1 MKLKFAGRSGLRVHL
16 SDSQLKQLG
25 DLALRAV
32 SNSVMPAGGV
42 GVSIRE
48 ASCQEDTTLRVLR
61 EGRVSL
67 TVIEQYLLQLRQR
80 ALVGGSGFDAFAI
93 GIDIGISVRSQGS
106 SIHEIFQR
114 PEAGELRKDVQVYCF
129 FGLLFIGRVRGG
141 CREQS
146 ESSEG

>member
-1 MKLKFAGRSGLRVHL
+1 V
-16 SDSQLKQLG
+16 
-25 DLALRAV
+25 
-32 SNSVMPAGGV
+32 GV

-48 ASCQEDTTLRVLR
+48 ASCQEDTALRVLR
-61 EGRVSL
+61 ERRVSL

-80 ALVGGSGFDAFAI
+80 ALVGGSGFDAFTI

-114 PEAGELRKDVQVYCF
+114 PEAGELRKDVEVYCF
-129 FGLLFIGRVRGG
+129 FGLLSIGRVRGG

-146 ESSEG
+146 EGSEG